1 MTVHSI
7 TTSRPLGAI
16 LKAPWLTTRRHVML
30 LLTSLAVLSVSAPPA
45 AQAADAPAAAQPKVE
60 FTTTMGNFVVQLDPA
75 RAPKTVANFL
85 DYVKSGFY
93 KGTIFHRVIPGFMV
107 QGGGF
112 TADMKQ
118 KPTRAP
124 IALESRNGLRN
135 LRGTIAMARTS
146 DPNSATSQFFVNV
159 ADNASLDYPKP
170 DGYGYAVFGKVV
182 SGMDVIDKIVAVPTK
197 NDGPFQ
203 NVPVKPIVIESAK
216 LLN

>member
-1 MTVHSI
+1 MTVSLNNTPTRLALSHLW
-7 TTSRPLGAI
+7 RA
-16 LKAPWLTTRRHVML
+16 ARRHIGPVL
-30 LLTSLAVLSVSAPPA
+30 AALSLASTAALPT
-45 AQAADAPAAAQPKVE
+45 AQAADAPAAQPKVE
-60 FTTTMGNFVVQLDPA
+60 FTTTLGSFVVQLDPA

-112 TADMKQ
+112 TADMQK
-118 KPTRAP
+118 KPTRSP
-124 IALESRNGLRN
+124 IPLESQNGLRN

-170 DGYGYAVFGKVV
+170 DGYGYAVFGKVI
-182 SGMDVIDKIVAVPTK
+182 SGMNVIDKIVAVPTK
-197 NDGPFQ
+197 DEGPFQ
-203 NVPVKPIVIESAK
+203 NVPVKPIVIEDAK
-216 LLN
+216 LLH

>member
-1 MTVHSI
+1 MDYSLNTP
-7 TTSRPLGAI
+7 SRPPYSSLWRMLRQHIAPVIAALG
-16 LKAPWLTTRRHVML
+16 L
-30 LLTSLAVLSVSAPPA
+30 VSAAAASA
-45 AQAADAPAAAQPKVE
+45 AQAADAAAAQPKVE
-60 FTTTMGNFVVQLDPA
+60 FTTTLGNFIVQIDPA

-112 TADMKQ
+112 TPNMQQ

-124 IALESRNGLRN
+124 IPLESQNGLRN
-135 LRGTIAMARTS
+135 LRGTIAMASTS

-170 DGYGYAVFGKVV
+170 DGYGYAVFGKIV
-182 SGMDVIDKIVAVPTK
+182 SGMDVIDKIVAAPTK
-197 NDGPFQ
+197 NEGPFQ
-203 NVPVKPIVIESAK
+203 NVPVKPIVIEDAK

>member
-1 MTVHSI
+1 MNS
-7 TTSRPLGAI
+7 S
-16 LKAPWLTTRRHVML
+16 LTTPSHSSLPNWRRIMRQHIAPIL
-30 LLTSLAVLSVSAPPA
+30 AALSLVSAAALPA
-45 AQAADAPAAAQPKVE
+45 AHAAEAPAAQPKVE
-60 FTTTMGNFVVQLDPA
+60 FVTTMGNFVVQLDPA

-112 TADMKQ
+112 TADMQK

-124 IALESRNGLRN
+124 IPLESQNGLRN
-135 LRGTIAMARTS
+135 LKGTIAMARTS
-146 DPNSATSQFFVNV
+146 DPNSATSQFFINV
-159 ADNASLDYPKP
+159 ADNSSLDYPKP

-182 SGMDVIDKIVAVPTK
+182 QGMDVVDKIVTQPTK
-197 NDGPFQ
+197 DVGPYQ
-203 NVPVKPIVIESAK
+203 NVPVKPVIIESAK

>member
-1 MTVHSI
+1 MNS
-7 TTSRPLGAI
+7 S
-16 LKAPWLTTRRHVML
+16 LTTPLRSSLPNLRRMMRQHIAPVLAALSL
-30 LLTSLAVLSVSAPPA
+30 LSAA
-45 AQAADAPAAAQPKVE
+45 ALPVARAADAPAAQPKVE
-60 FTTTMGNFVVQLDPA
+60 FVTTMGNFVVQLDPA

-112 TADMKQ
+112 TADMQK

-124 IALESRNGLRN
+124 IPLESQNGLRN
-135 LRGTIAMARTS
+135 LKGTIAMARTS

-159 ADNASLDYPKP
+159 VDNASLDYPKP
-170 DGYGYAVFGKVV
+170 DGYGYAVFGKVI
-182 SGMDVIDKIVAVPTK
+182 SGMNVIEKIVAVPTK
-197 NDGPFQ
+197 NEGMFQ
-203 NVPVKPIVIESAK
+203 NVPVKPIVIEDAK

>member
-1 MTVHSI
+1 MYHGLTVS
-7 TTSRPLGAI
+7 SRPSFSSL
-16 LKAPWLTTRRHVML
+16 WRRVRLHIVPVIAAL
-30 LLTSLAVLSVSAPPA
+30 SLVSAATLPA
-45 AQAADAPAAAQPKVE
+45 AQAADAAAAQPKVE
-60 FTTTMGNFVVQLDPA
+60 FTTTLGKFVVQLDPA

-112 TADMKQ
+112 TPDMKQ

-124 IALESRNGLRN
+124 IALESQNGLRN

-159 ADNASLDYPKP
+159 VDNASLDYPKP
-170 DGYGYAVFGKVV
+170 DGYGYAVFGKVI

-197 NDGPFQ
+197 SEGPFQ
-203 NVPVKPIVIESAK
+203 NVPIKPVVIEDAK

>member
-1 MTVHSI
+1 MIDHALTHSAQPRLPRLWQLLRRRI
-7 TTSRPLGAI
+7 APALAALGLICA
-16 LKAPWLTTRRHVML
+16 L
-30 LLTSLAVLSVSAPPA
+30 PA
-45 AQAADAPAAAQPKVE
+45 AQAADAPATQPRVE
-60 FTTTMGNFVVQLDPA
+60 FTTTLGKFVVQLDPA

-112 TADMKQ
+112 TPDMKQ

-124 IALESRNGLRN
+124 IPLESRNGLHN
-135 LRGTIAMARTS
+135 LRGTIAMARTA
-146 DPNSATSQFFVNV
+146 DPNSATSQFFINV
-159 ADNASLDYPKP
+159 VDNPSLDYPRP
-170 DGYGYAVFGKVV
+170 DGYGYAVFGKVI

-197 NDGPFQ
+197 DEGPFQ
-203 NVPVKPIVIESAK
+203 NVPVKPVLIEDAK